1 MVTNTE
7 HSSLSNDTTVAAP
20 KMDRDAKPDVVDDL
34 IDFDGPDDPY
44 KPLNW
49 PMQKKVIVTVLYS
62 FCTMGTTWASTMS
75 VLPQHNVRY
84 LSLTWP
90 TE

>member
-1 MVTNTE
+1 MATITE
-7 HSSLSNDTTVAAP
+7 HSSLSNDSAVAAP
-20 KMDRDAKPDVVDDL
+20 KMDAKPEIVDDL

-49 PMQKKVIVTVLYS
+49 PMSKKVTVTVLYS

-75 VLPQHNVRY
+75 VPASHNGRY
-84 LSLTWP
+84 
-90 TE
+90 